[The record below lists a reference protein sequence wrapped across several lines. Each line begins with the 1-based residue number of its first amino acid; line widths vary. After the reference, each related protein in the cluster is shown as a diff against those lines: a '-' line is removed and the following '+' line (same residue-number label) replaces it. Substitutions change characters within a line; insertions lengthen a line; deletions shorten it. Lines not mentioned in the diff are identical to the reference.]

1 MRIAGWRQSVEQR
14 FRLFQVLCVEAF
26 GKPIV
31 DQRKHVAGFG
41 SIEAPEIF
49 VVEDK
54 EEAKKR
60 AKNIARGMGPKI
72 PRGG

>member
-1 MRIAGWRQSVEQR
+1 LTV
-14 FRLFQVLCVEAF
+14 
-26 GKPIV
+26 PV

-54 EEAKKR
+54 EEAKKASEKYR
-60 AKNIARGMGPKI
+60 ARHGTEDTAWWIRC
-72 PRGG
+72 